1 MTLDQLLHIL
11 YTIIAIIAS
20 LLAAG
25 FTVTLIVGMALGIT
39 RAFHDRHNSNQ

>member
-1 MTLDQLLHIL
+1 MTLDQLLHII
-11 YTIIAIIAS
+11 YTLIAIIAS

-39 RAFHDRHNSNQ
+39 RVIKKHDDK

>member
-1 MTLDQLLHIL
+1 MTLDQLLHII
-11 YTIIAIIAS
+11 YTLIAIIAS

-39 RAFHDRHNSNQ
+39 RAFKNNNDRK